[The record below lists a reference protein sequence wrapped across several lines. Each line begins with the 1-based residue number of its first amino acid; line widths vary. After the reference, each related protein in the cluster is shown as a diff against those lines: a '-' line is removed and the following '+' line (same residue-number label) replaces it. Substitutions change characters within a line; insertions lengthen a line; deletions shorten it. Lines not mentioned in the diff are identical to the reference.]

1 MTVSNS
7 MLLWLVEVM
16 DKGSLPTAEAL
27 RIKSLL
33 DDLNQS
39 IQRAAFISSVPVTDE
54 LQRTLKDIQHTST
67 YIHGA
72 VPELSPLVGKTT
84 WTGGGVVPSHMDQSF
99 AGKQP
104 IHIENLVAT
113 NVTKGMENVK
123 QFASVS
129 QVDLL
134 QKDKFEDKE
143 TPPAPGEVADF
154 VAQREA
160 ETVNEEVYT
169 DMSALKYA
177 FLIPNAETC
186 VIGYNR
192 IDAYKLPEPFFLQNL
207 EDYNFV
213 ARSTYNDDAGRIE
226 YVGFDPDTTEL
237 IVVDKGEAY
246 RVAQTE
252 FATLIQD
259 EIPAYDGRVVAR
271 IVKSLKDCS
280 GDVSGAFAQVDIST
294 YKIAD
299 GYLLVSLKHVSE
311 GSEHISFITTDKT
324 FNKYFGEQTA

>member
-16 DKGSLPTAEAL
+16 DKGSLPTAEVL

-54 LQRTLKDIQHTST
+54 LKHILKDIQHTST
-67 YIHGA
+67 YIHGV

-123 QFASVS
+123 QFAGVS

-134 QKDKFEDKE
+134 QKDHFEDKE
-143 TPPAPGEVADF
+143 TPPTPGEVEKF
-154 VAQREA
+154 VAQRES
-160 ETVNEEVYT
+160 ETDEIHYESVEEVISLFAAEPTEVFKIGKRIHVEWYSSPVT
-169 DMSALKYA
+169 SDKIITLSPVVHEKATSAK
-177 FLIPNAETC
+177 FIGIDEETNELV
-186 VIGYNR
+186 VILDSET
-192 IDAYKLPEPFFLQNL
+192 ID
-207 EDYNFV
+207 V
-213 ARSTYNDDAGRIE
+213 
-226 YVGFDPDTTEL
+226 
-237 IVVDKGEAY
+237 Y
-246 RVAQTE
+246 RVDQSNIFTFIGDLNIYNSTDFALMVVNIKTE
-252 FATLIQD
+252 VSAKRRNKPERITFSIYSLGENYALVNLNIDDNYSTFVTTRNAVEETLK
-259 EIPAYDGRVVAR
+259 A
-271 IVKSLKDCS
+271 
-280 GDVSGAFAQVDIST
+280 
-294 YKIAD
+294 
-299 GYLLVSLKHVSE
+299 
-311 GSEHISFITTDKT
+311 
-324 FNKYFGEQTA
+324 

>member
-7 MLLWLVEVM
+7 MLLWLVEVL

-33 DDLNQS
+33 DDLNQT
-39 IQRAAFISSVPVTDE
+39 IQRTAFISSVPVTEE

-67 YIHGA
+67 YIHGV

-84 WTGGGVVPSHMDQSF
+84 WTGGGGVVPSHMDQSF

-123 QFASVS
+123 QFAGVS

-134 QKDKFEDKE
+134 QKDKFEPTD
-143 TPPAPGEVADF
+143 TLPAPGEVADF
-154 VAQREA
+154 VAHREA
-160 ETVNEEVYT
+160 EIVDEELYT
-169 DMSALKYA
+169 DMTALKHA
-177 FLIPNAETC
+177 FLIPNVETC

-213 ARSTYNDDAGRIE
+213 ARSTYDDDAGRIE

-237 IVVDKGEAY
+237 IVVDKGVAY

-252 FATLIQD
+252 FASLIQD
-259 EIPAYDGRVVAR
+259 EIPTYDGRAIAR
-271 IVKSLKDCS
+271 IVKSLKDCRLLS
-280 GDVSGAFAQVDIST
+280 AVFAQVDIST

-299 GYLLVSLKHVSE
+299 GYLLVSLKHFSE
-311 GSEHISFITTDKT
+311 GSDYISFITTDKT

>member
-104 IHIENLVAT
+104 IHIENLVAN
-113 NVTKGMENVK
+113 NVSKGMENVK

-134 QKDKFEDKE
+134 QKDKFEPTD

-160 ETVNEEVYT
+160 ETVDEE
-169 DMSALKYA
+169 
-177 FLIPNAETC
+177 
-186 VIGYNR
+186 
-192 IDAYKLPEPFFLQNL
+192 
-207 EDYNFV
+207 
-213 ARSTYNDDAGRIE
+213 
-226 YVGFDPDTTEL
+226 
-237 IVVDKGEAY
+237 
-246 RVAQTE
+246 
-252 FATLIQD
+252 
-259 EIPAYDGRVVAR
+259 
-271 IVKSLKDCS
+271 
-280 GDVSGAFAQVDIST
+280 
-294 YKIAD
+294 
-299 GYLLVSLKHVSE
+299 
-311 GSEHISFITTDKT
+311 
-324 FNKYFGEQTA
+324 

>member
-1 MTVSNS
+1 MTASNS
-7 MLLWLVEVM
+7 MLVWLVEVL
-16 DKGSLPTAEAL
+16 DKGSLPTTETL

-39 IQRAAFISSVPVTDE
+39 IQRAAFISTVPVSEE
-54 LQRTLKDIQHTST
+54 LNRTLKDLQHTST
-67 YIHGA
+67 YIQGS
-72 VPELSPLVGKTT
+72 VLELSPVAGKAA
-84 WTGGGVVPSHMDQSF
+84 WNGGGIVPSHMDQSF

-104 IHIENLVAT
+104 IHIENLVAN
-113 NVTKGMENVK
+113 NVSKGMENVK

-134 QKDKFEDKE
+134 QKDHFEPTD
-143 TPPAPGEVADF
+143 TPPAPGEVANF

-160 ETVNEEVYT
+160 ESVNEEVYA
-169 DMSALKYA
+169 DMPALKYA
-177 FLIPNAETC
+177 FLIPNVETC

-213 ARSTYNDDAGRIE
+213 ARSTYADDAGRIE
-226 YVGFDPDTTEL
+226 YVGFDPETTEL
-237 IVVDKGEAY
+237 IIVDMGSAY
-246 RVAQTE
+246 RIAQTE

-259 EIPAYDGRVVAR
+259 EIPTYDGRVVAR

-311 GSEHISFITTDKT
+311 GSGYISFITTDKT
-324 FNKYFGEQTA
+324 FNKYFGEQAA